1 MSRRTLPAC
10 TFFVFVL
17 HWVIFFLFLLLHLLT
32 LLTKARLLFSDMA
45 RAFLGC
51 RRRLLGSYPAL
62 WLRSAECIATRS
74 LSSAQNDIIF
84 DNGNILV
91 GKVEGKGMGM
101 LAARRFET
109 GATILEV

>member
-1 MSRRTLPAC
+1 MQTLIRRFERRKRN
-10 TFFVFVL
+10 FFIYFS
-17 HWVIFFLFLLLHLLT
+17 FSLLLLG
-32 LLTKARLLFSDMA
+32 MA
-45 RAFLGC
+45 SAFLGC
-51 RRRLLGSYPAL
+51 RRRLPGSYPAL

-74 LSSAQNDIIF
+74 LSSAQNEIIF

>member
-1 MSRRTLPAC
+1 M
-10 TFFVFVL
+10 V
-17 HWVIFFLFLLLHLLT
+17 
-32 LLTKARLLFSDMA
+32 
-45 RAFLGC
+45 RAFLGL
-51 RRRLLGSYPAL
+51 RRKLPGSCPAL
-62 WLRSAECIATRS
+62 WLTSAEFIATRS
-74 LSSAQNDIIF
+74 LSSAQSEIIF

>member
-1 MSRRTLPAC
+1 
-10 TFFVFVL
+10 VE
-17 HWVIFFLFLLLHLLT
+17 VISFFLLFSFFSFIHRCT
-32 LLTKARLLFSDMA
+32 WVKTRLLFSDMA
-45 RAFLGC
+45 RAFLVC
-51 RRRLLGSYPAL
+51 RRQLPGSHPAL
-62 WLRSAECIATRS
+62 WLRSAKPQRSSVIATRS
-74 LSSAQNDIIF
+74 LSSAQNGIIF

>member
-1 MSRRTLPAC
+1 
-10 TFFVFVL
+10 
-17 HWVIFFLFLLLHLLT
+17 
-32 LLTKARLLFSDMA
+32 
-45 RAFLGC
+45 
-51 RRRLLGSYPAL
+51 L

-74 LSSAQNDIIF
+74 LSSAQNEIIF